1 MSKSYVSVVVPKK
14 IFNLPKPQNAN
25 ENPQVISWKIKKST
39 IYEETTNIVIDDM
52 ADQTDAH
59 MHFSSSLCKVR
70 VKIQNK
76 ILIYTY

>member
-1 MSKSYVSVVVPKK
+1 MPTRTLRSFHDRY
-14 IFNLPKPQNAN
+14 
-25 ENPQVISWKIKKST
+25 KKS

-52 ADQTDAH
+52 ADQTDEH

-76 ILIYTY
+76 ILIYTDYYTLLLLWYQYIILIIINP